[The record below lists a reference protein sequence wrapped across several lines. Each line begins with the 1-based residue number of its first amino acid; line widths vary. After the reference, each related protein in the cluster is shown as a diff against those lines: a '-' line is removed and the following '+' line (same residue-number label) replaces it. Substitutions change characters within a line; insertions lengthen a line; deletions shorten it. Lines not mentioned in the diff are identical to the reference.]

1 MTRSLTS
8 DKLSITTDTSGNPIS
23 KAIYEFSVS
32 FEIREKVSK
41 NTYVNVSREKSCF
54 KLRQSCDKEICI
66 IVKQVASDDFPSLF
80 IERCFG
86 VLLSIGKIQKQSDLQ
101 LLEMTQGCYL
111 KGSSD
116 FQILASWD
124 PNETRDELT
133 STSTQLTL
141 ACDLG
146 KSFNFYSHCILQVI
160 LFFYSYQRNSRA
172 GSICRGMSYK
182 D

>member
-1 MTRSLTS
+1 MARSLTS
-8 DKLSITTDTSGNPIS
+8 EKLSDTSGKLIS
-23 KAIYEFSVS
+23 SQAIYEFSVS
-32 FEIREKVSK
+32 LEIREKVSR
-41 NTYVNVSREKSCF
+41 NTYANVSREKSCF
-54 KLRQSCDKEICI
+54 KLRQNCDKI
-66 IVKQVASDDFPSLF
+66 ISFTVKQVESESFPCLF

-101 LLEMTQGCYL
+101 LLEMTQGKYM

-133 STSTQLTL
+133 SSSTQLTL

-146 KSFNFYSHCILQVI
+146 KGKPSKPYPNVHF
-160 LFFYSYQRNSRA
+160 LFS
-172 GSICRGMSYK
+172 
-182 D
+182 